1 MQVHGDDVVA
11 ARRLQHVGHEFRRD
25 GRARLVLFVLA
36 RVGEVGDHGGDAPRG
51 GGAAGVDDDEEFHE
65 AVVDVAGGGGLEDE
79 YWRWG
84 VSGGGWEEGGGEG
97 RGVPSS
103 SRTDS
108 PIVTEVSWFEYCKTM
123 ILVSSMPSLEG
134 RLANPCPLLWG
145 MGQYRSA
152 TSLAS

>member
-11 ARRLQHVGHEFRRD
+11 ARRLQHVGHEFRRN

-84 VSGGGWEEGGGEG
+84 VSGRGWEEGGGEE

-123 ILVSSMPSLEG
+123 ILVSSMPSLVL
-134 RLANPCPLLWG
+134 RLAD
-145 MGQYRSA
+145 SE
-152 TSLAS
+152 

>member
-11 ARRLQHVGHEFRRD
+11 ARRLQHVGHEFGGD

-65 AVVDVAGGGGLEDE
+65 AVVDVTGGGGLEDE
-79 YWRWG
+79 YW
-84 VSGGGWEEGGGEG
+84 GGGGLVRGDVDGVMWRGRVWWEG
-97 RGVPSS
+97 RGQGEGVPSS

-108 PIVTEVSWFEYCKTM
+108 PIVTEVSWFEYCRTM
-123 ILVSSMPSLEG
+123 ILVSSMPSLVL
-134 RLANPCPLLWG
+134 RLAD
-145 MGQYRSA
+145 SE
-152 TSLAS
+152 